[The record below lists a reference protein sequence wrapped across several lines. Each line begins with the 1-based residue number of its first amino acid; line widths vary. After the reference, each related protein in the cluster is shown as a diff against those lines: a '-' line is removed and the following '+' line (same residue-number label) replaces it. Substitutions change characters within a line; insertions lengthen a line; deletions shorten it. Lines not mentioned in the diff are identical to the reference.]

1 MSGLPA
7 LAAEEG
13 VPSVEEIAR
22 RISEE
27 AEPDEVVL
35 QMARAVRSRIVAVR
49 HRGEARSCVSCRHR
63 VSPGTTD
70 VFIGVCVNPVIAE
83 ISYRPDSDA
92 IKIQGVDCA
101 DERGMRRKIRSKIP
115 VCGPA
120 GLLHEPM
127 PLAGLLPRVR
137 AYVRWRRLGRSL
149 QH

>member
-1 MSGLPA
+1 MSDLAILP
-7 LAAEEG
+7 AEEG
-13 VPSVEEIAR
+13 IPSVEDIAR
-22 RISEE
+22 RISDD

-63 VSPGTTD
+63 ISPGTTP
-70 VFIGVCVNPVIAE
+70 VFIGVCVNPVVADT
-83 ISYRPDSDA
+83 SYRPDSDA
-92 IKIQGVDCA
+92 LMVQGVECGE
-101 DERGMRRKIRSKIP
+101 ERGIRTGLRKRAH

-127 PLAGLLPRVR
+127 AMAGLLPRLR